1 MSPIPSTMR
10 AVVAR
15 EPGGPEV
22 LEIRSMPVP
31 VPAEGELLIKVMAA
45 GVNRPDLKQRQGN
58 YAPPPGTTEIL
69 GLEISGIV
77 VAVGEGGNDAF
88 VGKEV
93 CALVAGGGYAEYCV
107 VPNEQALSKPSR
119 LSFVEA
125 GAVPETY
132 FTVWTNLFS
141 IGRLQK
147 NETVLI
153 HGGASGIGTTAIG
166 LAKAFGARVLT
177 TASTPHKIEKCLD
190 LGADVAINYKREAF
204 EKKVLEE
211 TGGKGVDVILD
222 IVCADYLTRNLECL
236 GDDGRLVVISFLGG
250 GKGEINIEKM
260 MRRRQTLCGSTLRP
274 QSKAAKGRIAKDL
287 HEHVWPLIDLGTV
300 SPIIQSIYNLEEASA
315 AHSELERGEHF
326 GKIVLAVG

>member
-1 MSPIPSTMR
+1 MSTIPAMMR
-10 AVVAR
+10 AIVAR
-15 EPGGPEV
+15 QPGGPEV
-22 LEIRSMPVP
+22 LEVRSMPVP
-31 VPAEGELLIKVMAA
+31 APAEGEVLVKVMAA
-45 GVNRPDLKQRQGN
+45 GINRPDLKQRQGN
-58 YAPPPGTTEIL
+58 YAPPPGTTDIL

-77 VAVGEGGNDAF
+77 AAVGAGGNDAI
-88 VGKEV
+88 VDEEV

-107 VPNEQALSKPSR
+107 VPVEQMLPKPSR

-125 GAVPETY
+125 AAVPETH

-141 IGRLQK
+141 IGRLHEG
-147 NETVLI
+147 ETVLV

-177 TASTPHKIEKCLD
+177 TAGTPRKIEKCLD
-190 LGADVAINYKREAF
+190 LGADVAIDYKREAF
-204 EKKVLEE
+204 EKRVFEE

-222 IVCADYLTRNLECL
+222 IVCADYLARNLECL

-250 GKGEINIEKM
+250 GKGEIDIEKM

-287 HEHVWPLIDLGTV
+287 REHVWPLIEAGTV
-300 SPIIQSIYNLEEASA
+300 GPVIQSTHTLEEVCQ
-315 AHSELERGEHF
+315 AHAELERGEHF